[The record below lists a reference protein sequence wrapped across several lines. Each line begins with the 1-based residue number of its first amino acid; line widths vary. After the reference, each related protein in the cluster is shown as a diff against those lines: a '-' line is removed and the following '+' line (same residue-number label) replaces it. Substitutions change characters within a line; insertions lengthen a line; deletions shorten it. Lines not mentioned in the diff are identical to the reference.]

1 MQLGLSVKVV
11 TAARDIPE
19 GSRLD
24 DTVLEVTEVPKKFV
38 QPEALDTLELAMDR
52 VISLPLLKGTQV
64 LGSMLV
70 TNRGANL
77 SKKIPK
83 NMLAMS
89 VSVNNVSG
97 IAGLLQPGDY
107 VDIMLTVEVEDAPK
121 VEKPVNNFPALN
133 GGIPKMV
140 TEIITK
146 TVLQNVQVLAV
157 DQRVHRSRAISNAAA
172 VQGPGNILKSLSGSS
187 SGRKQNEIA
196 TVTVLLDSA
205 QIAPMTL
212 AQEIGSISLVLRSE
226 WQEDQLVNSEGGSL
240 QLGSKEFL
248 GVDKTLVPR
257 QPAWMEIRGAKRV
270 GRF

>member
-1 MQLGLSVKVV
+1 
-11 TAARDIPE
+11 
-19 GSRLD
+19 
-24 DTVLEVTEVPKKFV
+24 VLEIVEIPKKFI
-38 QPEALDTLELAMDR
+38 QPEALDNIELAIDR
-52 VISLPLLKGTQV
+52 VVSVPLLKGTQV

-83 NMLAMS
+83 DKLAMS

-97 IAGLLQPGDY
+97 IAGLLQPGDF
-107 VDIMLTVEVEDAPK
+107 VDIMLTVEVEELAKTEQPA
-121 VEKPVNNFPALN
+121 NNFPMMSTGSARA
-133 GGIPKMV
+133 I

-146 TVLQNVQVLAV
+146 NVLQNIQVLAV
-157 DQRVHRSRAISNAAA
+157 DQRVHRSRAVSNAAA
-172 VQGPGNILKSLSGSS
+172 ASGPGNILKSLRSTSRG
-187 SGRKQNEIA
+187 KANEIA
-196 TVTVLLDSA
+196 TVTLLLDNK

-226 WQEDQLVNSEGGSL
+226 WQDENPKILEDSL
-240 QLGSKEFL
+240 QLGSKDFL
-248 GVDKTLVPR
+248 GLDKTIVPR